1 MTDLLVVD
9 DLVPFATIDP
19 TKAAAMV
26 DDAIAMAIL
35 AAPCLNTT
43 TSITYLTNHQ
53 IAAAKAVLRGAVLR
67 WNDAGAGALGSQT
80 AGPFAQTFDNRQP
93 RRVLFWPSEIAAL
106 QKICVDPTSGGAF
119 SIDTAAAEPMRS
131 HAVFFGS
138 QDGFETVGAVAFDD
152 DDDSYFGE
160 L

>member
-1 MTDLLVVD
+1 MTELLVVA
-9 DLVPFATIDP
+9 DLAPFATIDSG
-19 TKAAAMV
+19 KADAMV
-26 DDAIAMAIL
+26 ADAIAMATL
-35 AAPCLNTT
+35 AAPCLGDTT
-43 TSITYLTNHQ
+43 TLTDQQ
-53 IAAAKAVLRGAVLR
+53 IAAAKAVLRGTVLR
-67 WNDAGAGALGSQT
+67 WNEAGTGAMSSQT
-80 AGPFAQTFDNRQP
+80 AGPYAQTFDTRQQ

-106 QKICVDPTSGGAF
+106 QKICVEPTAGGAF

>member
-1 MTDLLVVD
+1 MTELLVVD
-9 DLVPFATIDP
+9 DLTPFAAIDSN
-19 TKAAAMV
+19 KATAMV
-26 DDAIAMAIL
+26 ADVTAMAAL
-35 AAPCLNTT
+35 AAPCL
-43 TSITYLTNHQ
+43 SDISSLTAHQ

-67 WNDAGAGALGSQT
+67 WNDAGTGALASQT
-80 AGPFAQTFDNRQP
+80 AGPYSQTFDNRTP
-93 RRVLFWPSEIAAL
+93 RRVLFWPSEITAL
-106 QKICVDPTSGGAF
+106 QKICVDPTDGGAF

-138 QDGFETVGAVAFDD
+138 QDGFETVGAIAFDD

>member
-1 MTDLLVVD
+1 MTVLLETD
-9 DLVPFATIDP
+9 DLAPFATIESN
-19 TKAAAMV
+19 KAEAMV
-26 DDAIAMAIL
+26 VDAIAMAGL
-35 AAPCLNTT
+35 AAPCLTD
-43 TSITYLTNHQ
+43 TSSLTSHQ
-53 IAAAKAVLRGAVLR
+53 IAAARAVLRGAVLR
-67 WNDAGAGALGSQT
+67 WNDAGAGALASQT
-80 AGPFAQTFDNRQP
+80 AGPFAQAFDNRQP

-106 QKICVDPTSGGAF
+106 QKICVDPTNGGAF